1 MKAHLDRAHRALPL
15 LLAVLTLVSVV
26 VLLAWDFAP
35 ARFPLH
41 AHDWLGATPLALIA
55 GAYLVYQTIRRP
67 GPQELFKAVLLALAF
82 LLWAANQLWPAS
94 PRANLY
100 NDLAIALFVLD
111 VFFVIAG
118 WPSTSPDES
127 FAESYVEPPQKTQ

>member
-26 VLLAWDFAP
+26 VLLVWDAVP
-35 ARFPLH
+35 AFFPAN
-41 AHDWLGATPLALIA
+41 AHDWLGAAPLALIA
-55 GAYLVYQTIRRP
+55 FAYLVYQTIRRP
-67 GPQELFKAVLLALAF
+67 GPQELFKAALLAIAF
-82 LLWAANQLWPAS
+82 LLWAANQLWPSS

-118 WPSTSPDES
+118 WPATSPDES
-127 FAESYVEPPQKTQ
+127 FAESFVEPPQKGQ